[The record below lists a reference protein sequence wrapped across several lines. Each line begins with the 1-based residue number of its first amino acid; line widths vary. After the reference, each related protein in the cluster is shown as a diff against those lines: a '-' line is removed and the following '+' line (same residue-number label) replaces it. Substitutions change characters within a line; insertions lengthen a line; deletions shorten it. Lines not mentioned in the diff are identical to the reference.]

1 MKAVAAVLLIGVCS
15 ALAAYATSVTAQP
28 LSAGA
33 AAYPSK
39 PIRFIIPFPAGGT
52 TDVAA
57 RMIGQKMTEAWGQ
70 PTLVEPRVG
79 AGSVIGS
86 ELVAKAQ
93 PDGHTLLVN
102 TIAFTIVASLHR
114 KLPYDPIKDFAP
126 IIQISALPLVLVVH
140 PSLPVK
146 TVKELIALARGRPGQ
161 LNYAS
166 SGSGTSPHLAGEMF
180 KTMAKVDMVHI
191 PYKGSAMGANALL
204 GGHVMMSFS
213 LLPAV
218 LPQIQAN
225 KLRAIAAT
233 TTQRTAALPNL
244 PTIAES
250 GLPDYEI
257 SSWQGVW
264 APTGVAPD
272 IVAKLNREIV
282 RIIKLPDV
290 QERITSEGAT
300 PVGNSPADFAS
311 FVRREIVKWAQ
322 VVKESGAQAD

>member
-1 MKAVAAVLLIGVCS
+1 MKTPRTIRFIAACS
-15 ALAAYATSVTAQP
+15 VFACTANAGAQQA
-28 LSAGA
+28 SAA

-70 PTLVEPRVG
+70 PALVESKVG

-86 ELVAKAQ
+86 EFVAKAP

-114 KLPYDPIKDFAP
+114 KLPYDSIKDFAP
-126 IIQISALPLVLVVH
+126 VIHISSLPLVLVLH
-140 PSLPVK
+140 PSLPARS
-146 TVKELIALARGRPGQ
+146 VKELIALARARPGQ

-180 KTMAKVDMVHI
+180 KTMAGVDMVHV

-225 KLRAIAAT
+225 RLRAIAAT
-233 TTQRTAALPNL
+233 TTQRMPALPNL

-250 GLPDYEI
+250 GLPEYEI
-257 SSWQGVW
+257 TSWQGVW
-264 APTGVAPD
+264 APAAVAPD
-272 IVAKLNREIV
+272 IVGKLNREIA
-282 RIIKLPDV
+282 RIIRLPDV
-290 QERITSEGAT
+290 NERITSEGAV
-300 PVGNSPADFAS
+300 PVASSPAEFSS
-311 FVRREIVKWAQ
+311 FVRRELVKWAK
-322 VVKESGAQAD
+322 VVKASGAQAD

>member
-1 MKAVAAVLLIGVCS
+1 MKTSRTIRFIAACS
-15 ALAAYATSVTAQP
+15 VFACTANAGAQQA
-28 LSAGA
+28 SAA

-70 PTLVEPRVG
+70 PALVESKVG

-86 ELVAKAQ
+86 EFVAKAP

-114 KLPYDPIKDFAP
+114 KLPYDSIKDFAP
-126 IIQISALPLVLVVH
+126 VIHISSLPLVLVLH
-140 PSLPVK
+140 PSLPARS
-146 TVKELIALARGRPGQ
+146 VKELIALARARPGQ

-180 KTMAKVDMVHI
+180 KTMAGVDMVHV

-225 KLRAIAAT
+225 RLRAIAAT
-233 TTQRTAALPNL
+233 TTQRMPALPNL

-250 GLPDYEI
+250 GLPEYEI
-257 SSWQGVW
+257 TSWQGVW
-264 APTGVAPD
+264 APAAVAPD
-272 IVAKLNREIV
+272 IVGKLNREIA
-282 RIIKLPDV
+282 RIIRLPDV
-290 QERITSEGAT
+290 NERITSEGAV
-300 PVGNSPADFAS
+300 PVASSPAEFSS
-311 FVRREIVKWAQ
+311 FVRRELVKWAK
-322 VVKESGAQAD
+322 VVKASGAQAD